1 MGPEL
6 QCTLKKQK
14 IFQQPRL
21 LLYGRSIGS
30 GRSLGYLSKS
40 CQLVTRR
47 IQKSHLASKN
57 RPESTAYKSYGPNN
71 DEPASLR
78 K

>member
-21 LLYGRSIGS
+21 LLYGHSIGS